1 MVEHT
6 SPESEDGS
14 PGALGSTGS
23 TGPSGLFVVE
33 ELARR
38 TGVSVRSL
46 RSYQS
51 RKLLPPPEL
60 HGRTGYYGAEHV
72 ERVRLVQQL
81 RAAGLKLDGIARML
95 DTDTTADGQLLA
107 FTEQARGI
115 FPPPEVELTTLADLV
130 DRFRLAG
137 TDAGPV
143 LETALRLGLVR
154 EAPDG
159 SDGEPR
165 VEVVAPAL
173 LAAGEEAMRLL
184 ALDAAGALDLLERLR
199 RHADGVAKLYVGLF
213 VDRVWQP
220 FVDAGKPAV
229 AWPDVEQALDDLRQL
244 ATRALQATFDLAM
257 ADRADRVLGGF
268 DGRR

>member
-6 SPESEDGS
+6 SPEPEDGS
-14 PGALGSTGS
+14 PDGTLGGADE
-23 TGPSGLFVVE
+23 LFVVE

-46 RSYQS
+46 RNYQS
-51 RKLLPPPEL
+51 RRLLPPPEL

-81 RAAGLKLDGIARML
+81 RAAGLKLEGIARML
-95 DTDTTADGQLLA
+95 DSDTTADGQLLA
-107 FTEQARGI
+107 FTEHARGM
-115 FPPPEVELTTLADLV
+115 FTPPEAEVTTLAELV
-130 DRFRLAG
+130 DRFRL
-137 TDAGPV
+137 DAGDAAEV
-143 LETALRLGLVR
+143 LGTALRLGLVR

-159 SDGEPR
+159 PACEPR

-173 LAAGEEAMRLL
+173 LVAGEEAMRLL
-184 ALDAAGALDLLERLR
+184 GLDAPGALDLLERLR
-199 RHADGVAKLYVGLF
+199 RHADGVAKLYVELF

-244 ATRALQATFDLAM
+244 ATRALQSTFDLAM
-257 ADRADRVLGGF
+257 VHRVDRVLG
-268 DGRR
+268 DGLSG

>member
-1 MVEHT
+1 MVHDT
-6 SPESEDGS
+6 SS
-14 PGALGSTGS
+14 
-23 TGPSGLFVVE
+23 PSGETAPAGPAGAGEPGTDEVFVVE

-51 RKLLPPPEL
+51 RRLLPPPHL
-60 HGRTGYYGAEHV
+60 RGRTGFYGPEHV

-95 DTDTTADGQLLA
+95 DRDTTADGQLLA
-107 FTEQARGI
+107 FTEHARGM
-115 FPPPEVELTTLADLV
+115 FSAPEPEVTTLADLV
-130 DRFRLAG
+130 DRFRLQAD
-137 TDAGPV
+137 DAGEV
-143 LETALRLGLVR
+143 LATALRLGLVR
-154 EAPDG
+154 EAPDAA
-159 SDGEPR
+159 DGEPQ

-173 LAAGEEAMRLL
+173 LIAGEEAMRLL
-184 ALDAAGALDLLERLR
+184 GLDAPGALDLLERLR
-199 RHADGVAKLYVGLF
+199 RHADGVAKLYVELF

-244 ATRALQATFDLAM
+244 ATRALQSTFDLAM
-257 ADRADRVLGGF
+257 VTRVDRVLGERLLG
-268 DGRR
+268 